1 MSWGKGEGAIQGG
14 PARPPGPTRPSV
26 QVLADRMAANLTH
39 REPGYILPRR
49 SALARRFQAT
59 TAEIDAAIEELV
71 SRKLLRRLPT
81 GELHRAGPAEYLVSL
96 DGLAGVSSFVDPMDH
111 VLSCTALRVSRL
123 RAPADVAEAL
133 GLVPR
138 AAVRVRRCLW
148 SADGAPAASLATY
161 VPEKYA
167 EMLIGSAPGTE
178 DDQGP
183 PPAMEGGHRPPP
195 ALQPPPPLSTALTMP
210 GMLTESAAPG
220 RPGPELVPVAV
231 RIEVQPPPRAVA
243 RRLRLA
249 SGAPALIVTARLD
262 IAGPGE
268 DAGPGGTAQV
278 SVPGQRRGEPER
290 APMALTVLALRPEL
304 FRVVLDTGGPPAGA
318 AAARARAS
326 GQLPEGTGNLD
337 PRWQPAVQERGS
349 AYRGAGAT

>member
-1 MSWGKGEGAIQGG
+1 MSEGTGGGAIQGG
-14 PARPPGPTRPSV
+14 SARPPGLARPYV
-26 QVLADRMAANLTH
+26 QVLADRMAAGLMR
-39 REPGYILPRR
+39 REPGYTLPRR

-59 TAEIDAAIEELV
+59 IAEIDAAIEELV
-71 SRKLLRRLPT
+71 DRQLLRRLPT

-96 DGLAGVSSFVDPMDH
+96 DGLAGMWSFVDPMDH
-111 VLSCTALRVSRL
+111 ALSCTALRVSRL

-138 AAVRVRRCLW
+138 APVRVRRCLW
-148 SADGAPAASLATY
+148 TADGEPAASLATY

-167 EMLIGSAPGTE
+167 EMLIGSVQDAEGGH
-178 DDQGP
+178 GP
-183 PPAMEGGHRPPP
+183 PPA
-195 ALQPPPPLSTALTMP
+195 APPPLATALT
-210 GMLTESAAPG
+210 APG
-220 RPGPELVPVAV
+220 TLARSGAPGAAGPELVHGAV
-231 RIEVQPPPRAVA
+231 RIEVQPPARAVA

-262 IAGPGE
+262 AVSRGDDPV
-268 DAGPGGTAQV
+268 PCGTPHV
-278 SVPGQRRGEPER
+278 RVPGQRRGEPER
-290 APMALTVLALRPEL
+290 TPMALTVLALRPEL
-304 FRVVLDTGGPPAGA
+304 FRVVLDTGGPPAGGA
-318 AAARARAS
+318 TAQARAS